1 MATEY
6 PEDNLFPGSFDSV
19 NSSGRIISQKT
30 FPTFDV
36 LLSSN
41 DYLKGETI
49 RSDSSTGIV
58 DGWDNK
64 TNLLRAST
72 NEDFVVGELIV
83 GETSKTQGIASSITT
98 YDSYFDLNAIS
109 TFNRG
114 WQTNSGYLNDNLQR
128 VQDSDYY
135 QNFSYSLKSRIPF
148 DTWNESVSALTHT
161 TGFKKFSDLQI
172 ESTSSNITVG
182 LSTDL
187 TTTSLISDLIGY
199 GNLNCVYDFDL
210 VKENSLNVNEDFA
223 VAVSG
228 GPDSLALA
236 FLAKIYSIKKKLSLK
251 ILIVDHKLR
260 PESTKEANITKQLL
274 KKISINADILNWK
287 GKKPSKNVQS
297 IARKKRYELLFRK
310 CDKYK
315 IKYILL
321 GHHQDDLLENF
332 FIRILRGSGLK
343 GLISLDK
350 KNKIED
356 KNLLR
361 PLLDEK
367 KENLIFISKNVFNF
381 YIEDPTN
388 KDEKYKRIMI
398 RGLIKKLQED
408 GLDKKK
414 DFTKKLNNSFFWRRW
429 ITH

>member
-1 MATEY
+1 MSLK
-6 PEDNLFPGSFDSV
+6 NLSAKNKIPKLLI
-19 NSSGRIISQKT
+19 NKLNNKRIRKI
-30 FPTFDV
+30 
-36 LLSSN
+36 
-41 DYLKGETI
+41 
-49 RSDSSTGIV
+49 
-58 DGWDNK
+58 
-64 TNLLRAST
+64 
-72 NEDFVVGELIV
+72 
-83 GETSKTQGIASSITT
+83 
-98 YDSYFDLNAIS
+98 
-109 TFNRG
+109 
-114 WQTNSGYLNDNLQR
+114 
-128 VQDSDYY
+128 Y
-135 QNFSYSLKSRIPF
+135 QNF
-148 DTWNESVSALTHT
+148 
-161 TGFKKFSDLQI
+161 
-172 ESTSSNITVG
+172 
-182 LSTDL
+182 
-187 TTTSLISDLIGY
+187 
-199 GNLNCVYDFDL
+199 
-210 VKENSLNVNEDFA
+210 ENSLNINEDFA

-236 FLAKIYSIKKKLSLK
+236 FLAKIYSIKKRLSLK

-297 IARKKRYELLFRK
+297 IARKKRYELLFRN
-310 CDKYK
+310 CDKYQ

-350 KNKIED
+350 KNKIGD

-398 RGLIKKLQED
+398 RSLIKKLQDD

-414 DFTKKLNNSFFWRRW
+414 FLKTINNLKFSNKVIEYYVDENLKKNTFLSNNNSRLVLNSIFFLQPYEVIFRSLSESIKMIGKKYYSARGKK
-429 ITH
+429 IDKIINHLKKSVSYRSTLGGCIIEKVNETVIISREQ